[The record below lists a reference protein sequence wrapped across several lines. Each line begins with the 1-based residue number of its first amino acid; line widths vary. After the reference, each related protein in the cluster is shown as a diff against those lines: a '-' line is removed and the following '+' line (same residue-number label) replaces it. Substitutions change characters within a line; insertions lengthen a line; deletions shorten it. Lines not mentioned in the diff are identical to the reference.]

1 MASGKGELARF
12 LKRLNFSYI
21 SLSDMVRETANQ
33 KGQKNISRQDMQN
46 IGNQLRQ
53 QGGPGILAKRVREK
67 INSTKKKTWII
78 DGIRNPE
85 EVVELKKLPHFYL
98 IGVKSDLEVLLK
110 RLNSRNRET
119 DQAQPSELKQV
130 LRREWGN
137 GEPAGGQQV
146 GQSNGHIDI
155 IERGLKIFDR
165 IIVAALKNPSKTY
178 LLSLDERLEIIRETF
193 AQNNRID
200 VDYFEGLLVD
210 YLKKQKLTTVVRGLR
225 AISDFDIEFQMALIN
240 RSIAPQIET
249 IFFVPS
255 VAYSF
260 LSSKLVKEI
269 YLLGGEIKQ
278 MVPAIVDKKLKQ
290 KFKQEPLSISQI

>member
-1 MASGKGELARF
+1 MSDKIAVYPG
-12 LKRLNFSYI
+12 SYDP
-21 SLSDMVRETANQ
+21 LT
-33 KGQKNISRQDMQN
+33 
-46 IGNQLRQ
+46 
-53 QGGPGILAKRVREK
+53 
-67 INSTKKKTWII
+67 
-78 DGIRNPE
+78 
-85 EVVELKKLPHFYL
+85 
-98 IGVKSDLEVLLK
+98 
-110 RLNSRNRET
+110 
-119 DQAQPSELKQV
+119 
-130 LRREWGN
+130 
-137 GEPAGGQQV
+137 
-146 GQSNGHIDI
+146 NGHIDI

-178 LLSLDERLEIIRETF
+178 LLSLNERLEIIRETF